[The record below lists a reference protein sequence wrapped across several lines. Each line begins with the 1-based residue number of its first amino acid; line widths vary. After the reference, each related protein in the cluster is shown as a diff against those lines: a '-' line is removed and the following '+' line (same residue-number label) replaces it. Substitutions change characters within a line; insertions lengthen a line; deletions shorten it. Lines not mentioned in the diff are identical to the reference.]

1 MHGRCSHREP
11 WPLLPLCDFLQLFW
25 LDSVGLRWNLLV
37 CVCVCVCIL
46 KRDKRNFDK
55 SENKTQSR
63 HGAVGQPGCSAVH
76 TLYYTRDCITQSAV
90 VLHMWLYYVQCSFI
104 THVIVLYRV
113 QLYYTTW
120 LYYIEC
126 ICITHNVIVLHRAQ
140 LYCIRDCVTY
150 SAVVLH
156 TMWRSPVVCSPESQG
171 ARSLY
176 PQSSESRRDRSID
189 YGVS

>member
-1 MHGRCSHREP
+1 MGCVSWGSLIPSLRREACLEPWWHMHGRCSHREP

-76 TLYYTRDCITQSAV
+76 TLYYTRDCITQSAA
-90 VLHMWLYYVQCSFI
+90 VLHTWLYYIPCICI
-104 THVIVLYRV
+104 THDVIVLHRV
-113 QLYYTTW
+113 QLYCICDCTMYNAVLLHTW

-126 ICITHNVIVLHRAQ
+126 SCITQ
-140 LYCIRDCVTY
+140 RDCIT
-150 SAVVLH
+150 
-156 TMWRSPVVCSPESQG
+156 
-171 ARSLY
+171 
-176 PQSSESRRDRSID
+176 
-189 YGVS
+189 